1 MNVLDCIGMNL
12 YDAVNLLKANYPSHR
27 ITKNWIEGHDDILR
41 IQEFSGETNIIVIG
55 YRKDNNMV
63 VIVNKH

>member
-12 YDAVNLLKANYPSHR
+12 SDAISLLKASYPSHR

-41 IQEFSGETNIIVIG
+41 MQEFSGETNIIVIG